1 MRIVLR
7 PLAVAAL
14 LACTVV
20 SAAAQVQTGSIFLR
34 VVDEQGAVL
43 PGTTVTISSPVIIA
57 GQVTGTTD
65 ETGSYRFPS
74 LLPGTY
80 TVRIELSGFQTMLRD
95 GVAVSVGQT
104 TPLDFVLRVG
114 GLTESVTVTGESP
127 VVDTKSANVGVNLNA
142 ALLETTP
149 SGRDIW
155 SIVEYKVPGLVMGA
169 PDVGGNQ
176 GGLQRAVT
184 ARGTGNGQ
192 NTQMLNGVNVGD
204 PSAIGFAGYYY
215 DPSSFEDIQ
224 VSSGAQDI
232 TVPTGGVFI
241 NMVTKSGTNRFGSS
255 ALFTYQGEG
264 TQADNIDEDLRNFGL
279 RPNAAAV
286 DRITNINVNAG
297 GPLVRN
303 RAFYFAALNDQ
314 RTHVNV
320 VGFPAVGNFNDDEII
335 EKTDITS
342 VFARPTVQLGIN
354 HRLDGTISRQVY
366 DKPNRAASNTNTP
379 ESTWHE
385 HDVLAVYQGLWN
397 WVLSSRSF
405 IDTRFSY
412 NSIDFPLQLK
422 TTQQTLADITF
433 NPVIRTRANTQQQVM
448 FRERYQ
454 FSSNLQ
460 YFIPEAIGGRHEIR
474 AGIDNAYTPDTQ
486 DIFRND
492 DVQLTYRSQPAGT
505 TPAGAA
511 QVTFSNTPVL
521 AKRAV
526 MNTALYLQDS
536 YSRGGLTL
544 VGGIRWERVEGWVPA
559 QSSPESRWF
568 PEGTQI
574 PVRILGQDATY
585 TIRRNFEEVRGVPL
599 WYHAGPRFNAVYDL
613 RGNGKT
619 ALKFSAARYYDQI
632 GTGTPGS
639 VNPNG
644 LVTQTYTWND
654 ANGDLIFQ
662 PGEQVGAP
670 TATSI
675 PGFATLQ
682 FVGRT
687 TLDVKRPFRNELTAG
702 VDHELIP
709 DLRLSATW
717 IQRQEHDPFANIEIG
732 IPFDYYDPV
741 QRADPGR
748 DGIAG
753 TSDDAMITVFNMR
766 LPVIPSVQILGNDDR
781 LAQRYKG
788 LDLTASKRYSNG
800 WTFIAGYTWSRTEV
814 DATDVTNPNALV
826 NARGRAGID
835 RAHNFK
841 LTGSYLLP
849 WDVLVG
855 GNLRYLSGEPITR
868 VVGIPG
874 LNQAPTGNVNVL
886 AEPRGSDLLPGL
898 LTMDLR
904 AGKIFRV
911 GAQQFQ
917 FDVDVYNLSNEN
929 TVYQV
934 RTNTGR
940 TTARVGAD
948 PNAPQVTF
956 PMYKSP
962 INVLGPRIV
971 RFNVSYK
978 F

>member
-1 MRIVLR
+1 MRRVFRSL
-7 PLAVAAL
+7 AAL
-14 LACTVV
+14 AMLAFAG
-20 SAAAQVQTGSIFLR
+20 SAASAQVQTGSIFLR

-43 PGTTVTISSPVIIA
+43 PGASVTLSSPVIVA
-57 GQVTGTTD
+57 GQVTGVTD

-80 TVRIELSGFQTMLRD
+80 SVRVELSGFQTFVREA
-95 GVAVSVGQT
+95 VAVSVGQT
-104 TPLDFVLRVG
+104 TSLDLSMRVG
-114 GLTESVTVTGESP
+114 GLTESLVVTGQSP

-142 ALLETTP
+142 KLLETTP

-155 SIVEYKVPGLVMGA
+155 SIVEYKVPGLVMA
-169 PDVGGNQ
+169 TPDVGGNQ
-176 GGLQRAVT
+176 GGLQRSLSS
-184 ARGTGNGQ
+184 RGTGNGQ

-204 PSAIGFAGYYY
+204 PAAIGFAGYYY

-241 NMVTKSGTNRFGSS
+241 NMVTKSGSNRFGTS
-255 ALFTYQGEG
+255 ALFTYQAEG
-264 TQADNIDEDLRNFGL
+264 TQSDNIDYELKNFGL

-286 DRITNINVNAG
+286 DKITNFNVNAG

-303 RAFYFAALNDQ
+303 KAFYFAALNDQ

-320 VGFPAVGNFNDDEII
+320 VGFPAVGDFGGDDII

-342 VFARPTVQLGIN
+342 IFARPTVQLSTN
-354 HRLDGTISRQVY
+354 HRIDGTVSRQLY
-366 DKPNRAASNTNTP
+366 DKPNRGASNTNTP

-385 HDVLAVYQGLWN
+385 RDILAVYQGLWN
-397 WVLSSRSF
+397 WVLSSRAF
-405 IDTRFSY
+405 VDTRFSY

-433 NPVIRTRANTQQQVM
+433 NPNIRTRSNTTNQVM

-454 FSSNLQ
+454 FSSNWQ
-460 YFIPEAIGGRHEIR
+460 YFIPEWAGGRHELR
-474 AGIDNAYTPDTQ
+474 AGVDNAYTPDSV
-486 DIFRND
+486 DLRRND
-492 DVQLTYRSQPAGT
+492 EVQLTYRSQPSGT

-511 QVTFSNTPVL
+511 QVILSNTPL
-521 AKRAV
+521 FQERAV
-526 MNTALYLQDS
+526 MNTALYVQDS

-544 VGGIRWERVEGWVPA
+544 VGGLRWERVEGWLPA
-559 QSSPESRWF
+559 QSSPPSPWF
-568 PEGTQI
+568 PEGMQI
-574 PVRILGQDATY
+574 PVRILGQDAVY
-585 TIRRNFEEVRGVPL
+585 TIQRTFDEVRNAPL
-599 WYHAGPRFNAVYDL
+599 WHHLGPRFNAVYDV
-613 RGNGKT
+613 RGDGRT

-632 GTGTPGS
+632 GTGTPGGI
-639 VNPNG
+639 NPNG
-644 LVTQTYTWND
+644 QLTQTYTWTD
-654 ANGDLIFQ
+654 LNGDLVFQ
-662 PGEQVGAP
+662 PGEQSGAP
-670 TATSI
+670 TTSL

-682 FVGRT
+682 FVGQT
-687 TLDVKRPFRNELTAG
+687 SLNVQRPFRNEFTVG

-709 DLRLSATW
+709 DLRFSATW
-717 IQRQEHDPFANIEIG
+717 IQRKEHDPFADIEIG

-748 DGIAG
+748 DGLAG
-753 TSDDAMITVFNMR
+753 TTDDGVITVYNMK
-766 LPVIPSVQILGNDDR
+766 LPTIPSVQILGNDDR

-788 LDLTASKRYSNG
+788 LELTASKRYSNG
-800 WTFIAGYTWSRTEV
+800 WTLIGGYTWSRTEV
-814 DATDVTNPNALV
+814 DATNITNPNNLI
-826 NARGRAGID
+826 NASGRVGID

-868 VVGIPG
+868 TLGVTG
-874 LNQAPTGNVNVL
+874 LNQNPSGNVNVN

-898 LTMDLR
+898 LTIDFR
-904 AGKIFRV
+904 AGKIVRF

-917 FDVDVYNLSNEN
+917 FDVDIYNVSNEN
-929 TVYQV
+929 TVFAV

-940 TTARVGAD
+940 TTARVAGD
-948 PNAPQVTF
+948 PNGAQVTF
-956 PMYKSP
+956 PMYGSP
-962 INVLGPRIV
+962 TNVLGPRIV
-971 RFNVSYK
+971 RFNVSYR

>member
-1 MRIVLR
+1 MRSVVRSLAVLAT
-7 PLAVAAL
+7 LAVA
-14 LACTVV
+14 
-20 SAAAQVQTGSIFLR
+20 SPAAYAQVQTGSIF
-34 VVDEQGAVL
+34 VTVADEQGAML
-43 PGTTVTISSPVIIA
+43 PGVTVTISSPVIIA
-57 GQVTGTTD
+57 GQIVGTTD

-80 TVRIELSGFQTMLRD
+80 SVRLELSGFRTIVRD
-95 GVAVSVGQT
+95 GIAVSVGQT
-104 TPLDFVLRVG
+104 TPLTLALSLG
-114 GLTESVTVTGESP
+114 GLTESVTVTGQSP

-142 ALLETTP
+142 KLLETTP

-155 SIVEYKVPGLVMGA
+155 SIVEYKVPGLVMA
-169 PDVGGNQ
+169 TPDVGGNQ

-204 PSAIGFAGYYY
+204 PAAIGFAGYYY

-241 NMVTKSGTNRFGSS
+241 NMVTKSGTNRFGTS
-255 ALFTYQGEG
+255 ALFTYQADG
-264 TQADNIDEDLRNFGL
+264 TQGDNIDDELKNFGL

-286 DRITNINVNAG
+286 DRITNFNVNAG

-320 VGFPAVGNFNDDEII
+320 VGFPAVGDFGGDDII

-342 VFARPTVQLGIN
+342 VFARPTVQLGTN
-354 HRLDGTISRQVY
+354 HRFDATISRQVY
-366 DKPNRAASNTNTP
+366 DKPNRGASNTNTP

-397 WVLSSRSF
+397 WVLTSRSF
-405 IDTRFSY
+405 IDTRVSY

-433 NPVIRTRANTQQQVM
+433 NPNIRTRANTQHQVM
-448 FRERYQ
+448 FRERFQ
-454 FSSNLQ
+454 VSSNWQ
-460 YFIPEAIGGRHEIR
+460 YFVPEFIGGRHELR
-474 AGIDNAYTPDTQ
+474 AGIDNAYTPDTV
-486 DIFRND
+486 DLSRND
-492 DVQLTYRSQPAGT
+492 DVQLTYRSQPSGT

-511 QVTFSNTPVL
+511 QVIFANTSL
-521 AKRAV
+521 AQKRAV

-544 VGGIRWERVEGWVPA
+544 VGGIRWERVEGWLPA
-559 QSSPESRWF
+559 QSSPPSRFF
-568 PEGTQI
+568 PEGMQI
-574 PVRILGQDATY
+574 PVRILGQDTTY
-585 TIRRNFEEVRGVPL
+585 TVQRSFDEVREAPL
-599 WYHAGPRFNAVYDL
+599 WHHAGPRFSAVYDL
-613 RGNGKT
+613 RGDGKT

-639 VNPNG
+639 INPNG
-644 LVTQTYTWND
+644 LVTQTYTWID
-654 ANGDLIFQ
+654 RNGDFIFQ
-662 PGEQVGAP
+662 AGEQDGTP
-670 TATSI
+670 TTAL
-675 PGFATLQ
+675 PGFAVLQ
-682 FVGRT
+682 FAGRT
-687 TLDVKRPFRNELTAG
+687 TLDVLRPYRNEFTLG
-702 VDHELIP
+702 VDHELMP

-717 IQRQEHDPFANIEIG
+717 IQRKEHNPFADIEVG

-748 DGIAG
+748 DGLTG
-753 TSDDAMITVFNMR
+753 TSDDGTITVYNMK
-766 LPVIPSVQILGNDDR
+766 LPTIPSVQILGNDDR

-788 LDLTASKRYSNG
+788 LELTASKRYSDN
-800 WTFIAGYTWSRTEV
+800 WTMIAGYTWSRTEV
-814 DATDVTNPNALV
+814 DATNVTTPNALI
-826 NARGRAGID
+826 NAQGRAGID

-849 WDVLVG
+849 WDLLVG
-855 GNLRYLSGEPITR
+855 GNLRWLSGEPITR
-868 VVGIPG
+868 TIGIPG
-874 LNQAPTGNVNVL
+874 LNQNPNGNVTVN
-886 AEPRGSDLLPGL
+886 AEPRGSDLLPSL
-898 LTMDLR
+898 LTIDVR
-904 AGKIFRV
+904 AGKIFRI

-917 FDVDVYNLSNEN
+917 FDVDIYNLSNEN
-929 TVYQV
+929 TIYAV

-940 TTARVGAD
+940 TTARYAAD
-948 PNAPQVTF
+948 PNGAQVTF
-956 PMYKSP
+956 PMYGSP
-962 INVLGPRIV
+962 TNVLGPRIL